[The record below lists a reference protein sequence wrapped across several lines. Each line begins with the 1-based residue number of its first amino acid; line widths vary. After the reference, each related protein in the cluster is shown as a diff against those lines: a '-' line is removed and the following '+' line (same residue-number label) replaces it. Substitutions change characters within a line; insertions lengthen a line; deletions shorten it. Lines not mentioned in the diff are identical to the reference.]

1 MNDKPFSNREITS
14 MFQSILEKLD
24 AHTDVHTSILSAVQT
39 TNGKVADI
47 QTWRERMN
55 GGMTVTGIFL
65 TVVIVPILTW
75 AVWSILNIQFSI
87 QETVKKAVDT
97 YEENHQL

>member
-24 AHTDVHTSILSAVQT
+24 AHTEVHSTILGAVQI

-55 GGMTVTGIFL
+55 GGMTVTGIFM
-65 TVVIVPILTW
+65 TVVIIPILTW

-87 QETVKKAVDT
+87 EENVKKAVEI
-97 YEENHQL
+97 YEETH